1 MSIRYFLLA
10 IFPYLALADE
20 VDPDIA
26 TIPPDLTIPAVEH
39 ADPAPGHRVFYRLP
53 GDPDTAP
60 AVVLYLPAEWS
71 PEKRFPVL
79 CEYAGNGNFKNAF
92 GDVSTG
98 RPEGSQIGYGLSG
111 GTGCI
116 WVCLPFLNE
125 AGDKL
130 AITWWGDAPDHRP
143 EATVAFAKRAIPAIC
158 KTFSGDPARVIL
170 CGFSRGALACNAIG
184 LYDEEIAH
192 LWRGF
197 FCYSHYDGVRETW
210 PYAGSD
216 RTSALTRLRRLG
228 MRAQFICQEN
238 SVDATRQYL
247 KDTGIVGDFT
257 FLETGFRNHND
268 GWLLRPSPAREAARA
283 WLRQVLSDE

>member
-60 AVVLYLPAEWS
+60 AMVLYLPAEWS

-125 AGDKL
+125 AGDKPVSY
-130 AITWWGDAPDHRP
+130 T
-143 EATVAFAKRAIPAIC
+143 
-158 KTFSGDPARVIL
+158 
-170 CGFSRGALACNAIG
+170 
-184 LYDEEIAH
+184 H
-192 LWRGF
+192 L
-197 FCYSHYDGVRETW
+197 TL
-210 PYAGSD
+210 PP
-216 RTSALTRLRRLG
+216 SAL
-228 MRAQFICQEN
+228 
-238 SVDATRQYL
+238 V
-247 KDTGIVGDFT
+247 
-257 FLETGFRNHND
+257 
-268 GWLLRPSPAREAARA
+268 
-283 WLRQVLSDE
+283 